1 MARFPAYAPQYSLR
15 INGNELPAAVR
26 STVTSVRYQDGQ
38 NAADRVEVAFAN
50 PDLRW
55 LQNHIKG
62 LGFQPFPT
70 GVKIGPVRAAEAAP
84 VGTFDIAN
92 TLELA
97 IGYAPDPLDPVFVGD
112 VTGVQVSFPNGGMPS
127 MTMVA
132 HDHLQRL
139 SEGKASR
146 GFGPLPDA
154 LVAAI
159 LGAENLLIPMIDP
172 AVAAASTA
180 LAAINFIFGGSG
192 VKQTGQSNLQLLQ
205 TIAARYDADFWV
217 EGDVLYLSRFIKEHE
232 PRLTLTWGESLLDF
246 SPKMSTVG
254 QVAAVSMRFT
264 LREIPLSFLV
274 TVFWDFDRES
284 VGISIVPGEAA
295 GAAGISGPSL
305 TIIDRPISSPAD
317 IAASALSIYSELRK
331 KLNGRLTGSG
341 SALGDPRIRA
351 GAVIRLEGLGP
362 DFSGDYRV
370 SSASHSLDG
379 GGYKTNFEVRKEI
392 LP

>member
-15 INGNELPAAVR
+15 INGGELPAAVR

-84 VGTFDIAN
+84 EGTFDIAN
-92 TLELA
+92 KLELA
-97 IGYAPDPLDPVFVGD
+97 IGYAPDPLEDVFVGD

-132 HDHLQRL
+132 HDRLQRL

-146 GFGPLPDA
+146 GFGPLEDA
-154 LVAAI
+154 FVAAI
-159 LGAENLLIPMIDP
+159 LSAENLLIPTIDP
-172 AVAAASTA
+172 AITAASTA
-180 LAAINFIFGGSG
+180 LTAINIIFNGSG
-192 VKQTGQSNLQLLQ
+192 IKQTGQSDFELLQ
-205 TIAARYDADFWV
+205 EIAQRYDADFWV
-217 EGDVLYLSRFIKEHE
+217 EGDVLYLSRFIKEYE

-254 QVAAVSMRFT
+254 QVAAVSVRFT

-284 VGISIVPGEAA
+284 VGISVVPGEAA
-295 GAAGISGPSL
+295 GAAGIAGPAL
-305 TIIDRPISSPAD
+305 TLIDRPIRSPAD
-317 IAASALSIYSELRK
+317 VVASALFLYSELRK
-331 KLNGRLTGSG
+331 KLNNRLTGSG
-341 SALGDPRIRA
+341 SAVGDPRIRA

-370 SSASHSLDG
+370 ASASHSLDG
-379 GGYKTNFEVRKEI
+379 GGYKTSFEVRKEI